1 MRDTAN
7 LLTPWNAT
15 HWAWIVFVC
24 YWILSA
30 RNLKRVAQKESLAA
44 RVPHILIVIAA
55 YVLLLD
61 RRLPLGFL
69 NQRATPRIEW
79 LAWVGVAITCLGV
92 AIAIWA
98 RVHIGQ
104 YWSGR
109 ITLKEDH
116 QLIRSG
122 PYAYVR
128 HPIYT
133 GLLLAAT
140 GTAIANGL
148 LRAWLGLLIILLLHF
163 RKARKEEALLSS
175 KFGDAYREYH
185 QRSGFLLPRFH

>member
-1 MRDTAN
+1 MRDTASW
-7 LLTPWNAT
+7 LTPWNAA
-15 HWAWIVFVC
+15 HWAWTMFAC

-61 RRLPLGFL
+61 RRLPLGPL
-69 NQRATPRIEW
+69 NQPATPQAEW
-79 LAWVGVAITCLGV
+79 LGWMGVGITCLGV

-140 GTAIANGL
+140 GTAIINGL
-148 LRAWLGLLIILLLHF
+148 LRGWLGLLMIQLLHF
-163 RKARKEEALLSS
+163 RKARREEALLST
-175 KFGDAYREYH
+175 KFGDAYREYR
-185 QRSGFLLPRFH
+185 QQSGFLLPRFF

>member
-1 MRDTAN
+1 MSAVSSWT
-7 LLTPWNAT
+7 AT
-15 HWAWIVFVC
+15 HWAWTVFAC
-24 YWILSA
+24 YWIVSA
-30 RNLKRVAQKESLAA
+30 RNLKRVAQKESLAS
-44 RVPHILIVIAA
+44 RVPHILVVVVA
-55 YVLLLD
+55 YILLLD
-61 RRLPLGFL
+61 RRLSLGPL
-69 NQRATPRIEW
+69 NRRATPPDDW
-79 LAWVGVAITCLGV
+79 LGWTGVVITCLGV
-92 AIAIWA
+92 VIAIWA

-122 PYAYVR
+122 PYAHVR

-148 LRAWLGLLIILLLHF
+148 LRGWLGLLIILLLHF
-163 RKARKEEALLSS
+163 RKARREEALLLS
-175 KFGDAYREYH
+175 KFGEAYGEYRLH
-185 QRSGFLLPRFH
+185 SGFLLPRLR